1 MLIGTDIL
9 DLERIKII
17 ERKKSILCR
26 LFTPLELESTVKL
39 NYMEKIITLG
49 SMLAAKEA
57 AVKALGT
64 GFTDT
69 IGVQDVQIVINENSE
84 GKIKFLNKAKSF
96 ADKLGVTEA
105 HLAIDTEN
113 KLVVAIV
120 ALERGFL
127 HR

>member
-9 DLERIKII
+9 DLKRIKII

-39 NYMEKIITLG
+39 NYMEKIIALG

-69 IGVQDVQIVINENSE
+69 ISVQDVQIVINENSE
-84 GKIKFLNKAKSF
+84 GKIEFLNKAKSF
-96 ADKLGVTEA
+96 ADELGVTET

>member
-1 MLIGTDIL
+1 MLIGADIL

-39 NYMEKIITLG
+39 NYREKIITLG

-57 AVKALGT
+57 VAKALGT

-69 IGVQDVQIVINENSE
+69 IGTQDIQIIINENGE
-84 GKIKFLNKAKSF
+84 RKIEFLNTAKSF
-96 ADKLGVTEA
+96 ADELGVTEA
-105 HLAIDTEN
+105 HLTIDTEN
-113 KLVVAIV
+113 KLVVALV
-120 ALERGFL
+120 ALERGFFI
-127 HR
+127 

>member
-9 DLERIKII
+9 NLERIKII

-26 LFTPLELESTVKL
+26 LFTPLELKSTVNL
-39 NYMEKIITLG
+39 NYREKIITLG

-64 GFTDT
+64 GFNDI
-69 IGVQDVQIVINENSE
+69 IGVQDVQIIIDGNSE
-84 GKIKFLNKAKSF
+84 GKIEFLNKARSV
-96 ADKLGVTEA
+96 ADALGIKKT
-105 HLAIDTEN
+105 HLAIDAES

-120 ALERGFL
+120 ALER
-127 HR
+127 

>member
-1 MLIGTDIL
+1 MLIGADIL

-39 NYMEKIITLG
+39 NYMEKIIALG

-84 GKIKFLNKAKSF
+84 GKIEFLNKAKSF
-96 ADKLGVTEA
+96 ADELGVTET